1 MSKAV
6 AGFTRTRIAQ
16 SRVQRANQET
26 TVFFDVGDLK
36 SIPINEVL
44 TYNRAKFCIYVNPLH
59 PYIRMHNLHTVLHT
73 VLYTVLKVLT
83 RRICLPIK
91 SFFRWRSFPL
101 FS

>member
-6 AGFTRTRIAQ
+6 AGFTRTTIAQ

-59 PYIRMHNLHTVLHT
+59 PYIRMHNLHTVL
-73 VLYTVLKVLT
+73 YTVPKVPT